1 MFSSLP
7 PHDFSQP
14 HLLPLLLL
22 LPLFWLWQWRAF
34 RRLSSLLSL
43 LLHSLVLVLLI
54 LTLAGLHTLRPGAAS
69 IPLLV
74 IDLSHSMTGPQ
85 RQWIQ
90 ETVEQQLHPQADTP
104 TIIFA
109 GITKRVR
116 WREAK
121 ALLAKPPEGLQLAS
135 TSLQHVLTA
144 LLDETQSR
152 HVYLFTDG
160 WEVAENSTSTGEPND
175 TSETAIKALFPLLK
189 ERQLKIYPFLP
200 PPPATVPNIAIQR
213 FGVPQSANGG
223 ETIQARIALENTNRH
238 PVRGELTVTEKE
250 RVVWQQPLTL
260 NPGASVFTHSIAFPE
275 TDNGLIPL
283 RAVFTPNAAQEDA
296 IQPDNQATAW
306 LHLTPKEKEILL
318 VSARSQDNRYLT
330 RVLTNHGLGTTTIDL
345 PASIPPLSSFRA
357 VILNNVA
364 RNKLP
369 SPLLSGLDNY
379 VRQGGGL
386 IMIGG
391 EESLGLG
398 GYKGSEI
405 EQILPVTVTPPQKEE
420 YTTAVALVVDTS
432 GSMRRESKLLYAK
445 EGIRAV
451 ARNLKDRDFFGVIG
465 FDTEPFPVIPIQ
477 RMGAV
482 RGDVDSRLGRLKP
495 SGGTFLLPAL
505 EEAKRQLERQPATR
519 KHMIVL
525 TDGETGGSGSEY
537 LDLVTAMNRELKITI
552 SAIAVG
558 EEPNLRLL
566 SRIADYGGGAFHHTT
581 TPENLPDLFL
591 GEMQQDKKPEE
602 KTMVEKDLVPIANSG
617 SPLLQSLANRAF
629 PAVKGYV
636 ATQVKPGARTD
647 LSLQVDGK
655 WPPLLASWSYGRG
668 KSVAFTSDANGRWSA
683 PWVSWDGFAKF
694 WEQAVRWTLSDGDK
708 PTEKNANPTQPR
720 FSVELGHT
728 GNGLVIDVFSYGT
741 SEEGRSA
748 FARING
754 PGSADASLALQ
765 RLAPGHYQG
774 VYQTSKVGDYRV
786 DVTLPSGENFGPLG
800 YTLPRQNNVAEVPQP
815 QPNTLLLEALAT
827 ATEGTINPGPTSLV
841 LPVASPEQHSLLPY
855 LIPLAMAVY
864 FLELLMR
871 RLV

>member
-7 PHDFSQP
+7 PYNFSQQ

-34 RRLSSLLSL
+34 RRLSMLFSLF
-43 LLHSLVLVLLI
+43 LHSLVLALLI
-54 LTLAGLHTLRPGAAS
+54 LAVAGLHTLRPGAAS

-74 IDLSHSMTGPQ
+74 LDLSHSLTAPQ
-85 RQWIQ
+85 RQWMQ
-90 ETVEQQLHPQADTP
+90 ETIEQQLHLEPDTP
-104 TIIFA
+104 TVIFA
-109 GITKRVR
+109 GTVQRMR

-121 ALLAKPPEGLQLAS
+121 ALLVQPPETLQLNTTNLKRA
-135 TSLQHVLTA
+135 LTT
-144 LLDETQSR
+144 LLDETPNR
-152 HVYLFTDG
+152 FVYLFTDG
-160 WEVAENSTSTGEPND
+160 WEVNETDTSTTEKIDNA
-175 TSETAIKALFPLLK
+175 ETGTRSLFPLLK

-213 FGVPQSANGG
+213 FGIPQSANGG
-223 ETIQARIALENTNRH
+223 ETIQARIALENTNDH
-238 PVRGELTVTEKE
+238 AVRGELKVTEKE
-250 RVVWQQPLTL
+250 RVVWQQPITLT
-260 NPGASVFTHSIAFPE
+260 PGASVFTHPIAFPE
-275 TDNGLIPL
+275 TDSGLIPL
-283 RAVFTPNAAQEDA
+283 RAVFTPSTTPEDM

-306 LHLTPKEKEILL
+306 ISLTAKEKEILL
-318 VSARSQDNRYLT
+318 LSARAQDNRYLA
-330 RVLTNHGLGTTTIDL
+330 RVLTNHGLGTTAVDL
-345 PASIPPLSSFRA
+345 PAAIPPLSSFRS

-369 SPLLSGLDNY
+369 AAVLSGLDNY

-386 IMIGG
+386 VMIGG

-398 GYKGSEI
+398 GYKDSEI
-405 EQILPVTVTPPQKEE
+405 EQVLPVTVTPPQKEE
-420 YTTAVALVVDTS
+420 HTTAVMLVIDTS

-445 EGIRAV
+445 EGVRAV
-451 ARNLKDRDFFGVIG
+451 ARNLKDRDLFGVIG

-482 RGDVDSRLGRLKP
+482 RDDVDSRLERLKA

-591 GEMQQDKKPEE
+591 GEMQPNKKSEE
-602 KTMVEKDLVPIANSG
+602 KTMVEKDLVPIANPG
-617 SPLLQSLANRAF
+617 SPILQSLENRTF
-629 PAVKGYV
+629 PVIKGYV
-636 ATQVKPGARTD
+636 ATQAKPGARTD
-647 LSLQVDGK
+647 ISLQVDGK
-655 WPPLLASWSYGRG
+655 RPPLLASWSYGRG

-694 WEQAVRWTLSDGDK
+694 WEQAVRWTLGDGNKPSDK
-708 PTEKNANPTQPR
+708 PTDQTQLH
-720 FSVELGHT
+720 FSVELGHND
-728 GNGLVIDVFSYGT
+728 NGLVIDVFSYGT
-741 SEEGRSA
+741 SEDGKTA

-754 PGSADASLALQ
+754 PSSADTSLALQ

-774 VYQTSKVGDYRV
+774 VYQTSKTGDYRV
-786 DVTLPSGENFGPLG
+786 DVTLPTGENLGPLG
-800 YTLPRQNNVAEVPQP
+800 YTLPRQNNIAEVPQP
-815 QPNTLLLEALAT
+815 QPNTLFLEALAT
-827 ATEGTINPGPTSLV
+827 ATGGAINPDPTTLV
-841 LPVASPEQHSLLPY
+841 LPVAAPEQHSLLPY

-871 RLV
+871 RMV

>member
-7 PHDFSQP
+7 PYEFSQP

-34 RRLSSLLSL
+34 LRLPSLLSL
-43 LLHSLVLVLLI
+43 LVHSVVLALLI
-54 LTLAGLHTLRPGAAS
+54 LAVAGLHTLRPGAAS

-74 IDLSHSMTGPQ
+74 IDLSRSLTAPQ

-90 ETVEQQLHPQADTP
+90 DTIEQQLQPKPDTP
-104 TIIFA
+104 TVIFA
-109 GITKRVR
+109 GTAKQVE

-121 ALLAKPPEGLQLAS
+121 ALLAEPPEELQLTS
-135 TSLQHVLTA
+135 TSLQRALTT
-144 LLDETQSR
+144 LLNETQNR

-160 WEVAENSTSTGEPND
+160 WEVEENSSAIREQSD
-175 TSETAIKALFPLLK
+175 TSETATRALFPLLK
-189 ERQLKIYPFLP
+189 DRQLKIYPFLP
-200 PPPATVPNIAIQR
+200 PPPATIPNIAIQR

-223 ETIQARIALENTNRH
+223 ETIQARIALENTNSR
-238 PVRGELTVTEKE
+238 PVRGELKVTEKE

-260 NPGASVFTHSIAFPE
+260 TPGTSVFTHPIAFSE
-275 TDNGLIPL
+275 TDNGLISL
-283 RAVFTPNAAQEDA
+283 RAVFTPSTAPEDA
-296 IQPDNQATAW
+296 IRPDNQATAW

-318 VSARSQDNRYLT
+318 ISARAQDNRYLS
-330 RVLTNHGLGTTTIDL
+330 RVLSNHGLGTMNIDL
-345 PASIPPLSSFRA
+345 PASIPSLSSFR
-357 VILNNVA
+357 VIILNNVA

-369 SPLLSGLDNY
+369 DSLLSGLDNY

-398 GYKGSEI
+398 GYKDSEI

-420 YTTAVALVVDTS
+420 HTTAVVLVVDTS

-465 FDTEPFPVIPIQ
+465 FDTEPFPIIPIQ

-482 RGDVDSRLGRLKP
+482 RGDVDGRLERVKA

-525 TDGETGGSGSEY
+525 TDGETGGSGAEY
-537 LDLVTAMNRELKITI
+537 LDLISVMHRELKMTI
-552 SAIAVG
+552 SAIAMG

-581 TPENLPDLFL
+581 TPENIPDLFI
-591 GEMQQDKKPEE
+591 GELQQEDKSEE
-602 KTMVEKDLVPIANSG
+602 KTMIEKDLVPIANPG
-617 SPLLQSLANRAF
+617 SPILQSLENRAF
-629 PAVKGYV
+629 PPIKGYV
-636 ATQVKPGARTD
+636 ATQAKPEARTD
-647 LSLQVDGK
+647 VSLQANGK
-655 WPPLLASWSYGRG
+655 RPPLLASWSYGRG
-668 KSVAFTSDANGRWSA
+668 RAVAFTSDANGRWSA

-694 WEQAVRWTLSDGDK
+694 WEQAVRWTLADSNK
-708 PTEKNANPTQPR
+708 SEEKTVNQTQPH

-728 GNGLVIDVFSYGT
+728 EDGLVIDTFSYGP

-748 FARING
+748 FARVSG
-754 PGSADASLALQ
+754 PGGSDTSLALQ

-774 VYQTSKVGDYRV
+774 VYRTTRVGDYRINV
-786 DVTLPSGENFGPLG
+786 ILPNGENLGPLG
-800 YTLPRQNNVAEVPQP
+800 YTLPPQTVAEVPQP
-815 QPNTLLLEALAT
+815 QANTPLLEALAT
-827 ATEGTINPGPTSLV
+827 ATGGAINPEPTTLV
-841 LPVASPEQHSLLPY
+841 LPAAAPEQHSLLPY
-855 LIPLAMAVY
+855 LIPLAMALY
-864 FLELLMR
+864 FLELLIR
-871 RLV
+871 RMV